1 VGHATFNGDEQ
12 PHMDP
17 RVALLPIAPGEL
29 MFTQKEFGAASA
41 NQQALKM
48 VFFRKWVRLK
58 FRAAYKIRQWH

>member
-1 VGHATFNGDEQ
+1 
-12 PHMDP
+12 MDP